1 MTPRRKTLLLLL
13 AANLLPLV
21 GLLFLG
27 WSVVEPVMIYALEA
41 VVMGLFFL
49 ARIVINTEGRL
60 VEKIVF
66 LPFFGAFYFVL
77 TGAELAFVL
86 TTFFHPSHD
95 GPTFLGMDPQEL
107 LALLQTSVDQLGAPW
122 FVLTLLGLFI
132 AHLRSFISNSLRPS
146 ERARD
151 LEWEVFRPFGRV
163 IALLLVVIPGGGF
176 LYFYGSTLPL
186 ALLLVAVKLG
196 TDLLA
201 HHLEHRGGDAA

>member
-1 MTPRRKTLLLLL
+1 MTRRRKALLTLL
-13 AANLLPLV
+13 AANLLPLP

-41 VVMGLFFL
+41 LIMGLFFL
-49 ARIVINTEGRL
+49 ARIAINTEGS
-60 VEKIVF
+60 VAEKVVF
-66 LPFFGAFYFVL
+66 LPFFGGFYFTL
-77 TGAELAFVL
+77 AGAELAFVL

-107 LALLQTSVDQLGAPW
+107 QALLATAVDALGAPW
-122 FVLTLLGLFI
+122 FVITLAGLFI
-132 AHLRSFISNSLRPS
+132 AHLRSFVLNSMRPS

-163 IALLLVVIPGGGF
+163 LALLVVVIPGGAF
-176 LYFYGSTLPL
+176 LYYHGSITLM
-186 ALLLVAVKLG
+186 AVLLVAMKTG

-201 HHLEHRGGDAA
+201 HHLEHRGGDEA